1 MYRHAAMAMGGKMK
15 LESNNLKEQM
25 YSWLVSE
32 IRAAEVS
39 GVNIEVDG
47 VRYSLDDTE
56 KLKNVMENRYY
67 MKSYIGDDAGRI
79 VQINFE
85 CIGSM

>member
-1 MYRHAAMAMGGKMK
+1 MK

-67 MKSYIGDDAGRI
+67 MKRYNGDDAGRI